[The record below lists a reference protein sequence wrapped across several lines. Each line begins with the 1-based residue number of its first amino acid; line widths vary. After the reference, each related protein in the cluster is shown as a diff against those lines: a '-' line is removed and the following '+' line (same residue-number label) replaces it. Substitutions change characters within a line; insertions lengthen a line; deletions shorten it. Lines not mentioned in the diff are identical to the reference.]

1 LAIADCG
8 FQRDLIAELIG
19 IRSPKSV
26 MSSGSLAL
34 ILHAHLPFVRHP
46 EHEHFLEEDW
56 FFEAIT
62 ECYVP
67 LVRMMQRLLDEHVP
81 FKLAMS
87 LTPTL
92 CAMLQDKLLCE
103 RYVRHLDSLIDL
115 ATRERKRN
123 RNHPPLHELAN
134 FYFKIFRET
143 RRFFVDEY
151 KCDLLAT
158 FRELRES
165 GGLEIVA
172 SAATHGLLPLLQE
185 PVIAE
190 GGDLGVPAFASST
203 PSRSTLKTVAARAQ
217 ILIGRDVYVDLFGV
231 EPRGF
236 WLPECAYGPGLESIL
251 QEANIRWFVLDTH
264 GLLFGKPRPRRS
276 IYAPC
281 YTPAGPAAF
290 ARDHD
295 SSRQVWSAQGGYPG
309 DPAYREFYRDAGF
322 DLPLEHLGPVAH
334 GTRKFSGVKYHR
346 ITGAGGQKELYDP
359 AAAERIAERQ
369 ALHYLEERRR
379 QIREVA
385 AAGFDPIVVVPFDAE
400 LFGHWWFEGPGF
412 LEQFIRQSAIERDF
426 RLSTPSE
433 YLTANPTQ
441 QIIEPATS
449 TWGEKGYFEVWLNP
463 SNAWIYPQLHIAA
476 QRMSDAARR
485 YASSAVVEQP
495 LRLTGENPPDEAPA
509 LQLADR
515 VLKQLAREL
524 LLAQS
529 SDWAFLM
536 KTGTAPEYAT
546 KRTIDH
552 LARFNRL
559 HDQLVTNTVDEKFL
573 RECQWRDNLFP
584 NVNWSYYV

>member
-1 LAIADCG
+1 M
-8 FQRDLIAELIG
+8 
-19 IRSPKSV
+19 P
-26 MSSGSLAL
+26 GSLAL

-62 ECYVP
+62 ECYIP
-67 LVRMMQRLLDEHVP
+67 LVRMMQRLVDDHVP

-115 ATRERKRN
+115 AARERKRN
-123 RNHPPLHELAN
+123 RNHPSLRELAD
-134 FYFKIFRET
+134 FYFKIFGEA
-143 RRFFVDEY
+143 RRFFVDEC
-151 KCDLLAT
+151 KCDLVAT

-172 SAATHGLLPLLQE
+172 SAA
-185 PVIAE
+185 
-190 GGDLGVPAFASST
+190 
-203 PSRSTLKTVAARAQ
+203 
-217 ILIGRDVYVDLFGV
+217 
-231 EPRGF
+231 
-236 WLPECAYGPGLESIL
+236 
-251 QEANIRWFVLDTH
+251 TH

-290 ARDHD
+290 ARDRD

-309 DPAYREFYRDAGF
+309 DPTFREFYRDAGF

-346 ITGAGGQKELYDP
+346 ITGAGGEKELYDP
-359 AAAERIAERQ
+359 AAADKVAETQ
-369 ALHYLEERRR
+369 ARHFVAERRR

-385 AAGFDPIVVVPFDAE
+385 AVGFDPIVVVPFDAE
-400 LFGHWWFEGPGF
+400 LFGHWWFEGPRF
-412 LEQFIRQSAIERDF
+412 LEQFIRRAAIERDF

-433 YLTANPTQ
+433 YLAANPTQ

-449 TWGEKGYFEVWLNP
+449 TWGENGYFEVWLNP
-463 SNAWIYPQLHIAA
+463 SNAWIYPQLHVAA
-476 QRMSDAARR
+476 QQMSEAARR
-485 YASSAVVEQP
+485 YANECSP
-495 LRLTGENPPDEAPA
+495 R
-509 LQLADR
+509 ADR

-524 LLAQS
+524 VLAQS
-529 SDWAFLM
+529 SDWAFLI
-536 KTGTAPEYAT
+536 KTGAAPEYAT

-559 HDQLVTNTVDEKFL
+559 CDRLVTNTVDEEFL
-573 RECQWRDNLFP
+573 RGCEWRDNLFP
-584 NVNWSYYV
+584 NVNWRYYI